1 MAGEICPAVTSQQLS
16 GSLCTLCSHC
26 KRRTRAGEICPAVS
40 YSSCLGHCVHCVLTF
55 GGGQEQ
61 VRFSQLLPIA
71 AATGSLCTLCT
82 HCKRWTGSGEIC
94 PAGTSQL
101 PLAIAAGQLAIWL
114 VITSESQI
122 PQLAMSFSHV
132 YRRIAFFIYIMLI
145 ICSTPVWLA
154 VGTLFEILYIR
165 TIEEGFIQKRMS
177 SKRPRKTASTAR
189 ILSPNPMRR
198 PSPCL
203 LNKSFFYDQDRLIS
217 NPPYSMFS
225 RLKFIAL

>member
-16 GSLCTLCSHC
+16 GSLCTLCTHC
-26 KRRTRAGEICPAVS
+26 KRQTRAGEICPAVS
-40 YSSCLGHCVHCVLTF
+40 YSRCLGHCVHCVLTF

-61 VRFSQLLPIA
+61 VRSAQLLPTA

-82 HCKRWTGSGEIC
+82 HCKRWTGAGEIC

-165 TIEEGFIQKRMS
+165 TIEEGFI
-177 SKRPRKTASTAR
+177 
-189 ILSPNPMRR
+189 
-198 PSPCL
+198 
-203 LNKSFFYDQDRLIS
+203 
-217 NPPYSMFS
+217 
-225 RLKFIAL
+225 